1 MRSSHNLIKF
11 AIILILALAIFI
23 DYKSRNQTV
32 ETTQIQEEPAVV
44 KVKEVDPKQLQCL
57 ADNIYYEAGGE
68 STEGKA
74 AVARVVL
81 NRVNHGFAPTPCSV
95 VYQARTV
102 KQTNEYDETFW
113 VKVCQFSW
121 VCEGKKNPNRNS
133 HRYQSSLQVAKDV
146 LLYDKYKD
154 IIPKSVLF
162 FHNTSYINHFPHEV
176 VKRIGNHIFYK
187 KKHGKQRKVANN
199 VDKSGPTLVL
209 DQEISGKTIDK
220 SG

>member
-1 MRSSHNLIKF
+1 MKSSHNLIKIAVISIMIVCF
-11 AIILILALAIFI
+11 GYTYF
-23 DYKSRNQTV
+23 SNQK
-32 ETTQIQEEPAVV
+32 QEIVQVQEKPVTP
-44 KVKEVDPKQLQCL
+44 VKEVDPKQLQCL

-68 STEGKA
+68 PTEGKA

-95 VYQARTV
+95 IYQATTV
-102 KQTNEYDETFW
+102 KQTNDYDETFW
-113 VKVCQFSW
+113 IKICQFSW

-162 FHNTSYINHFPHEV
+162 FHNTSYINHYPHEV
-176 VKRIGNHIFYK
+176 VKQIGNHIFYK
-187 KKHGKQRKVANN
+187 KKHGKRQKTENN
-199 VDKSGPTLVL
+199 VKKSPETLVQY
-209 DQEISGKTIDK
+209 QEVSTKAGDE
-220 SG
+220 S

>member
-1 MRSSHNLIKF
+1 MSNSHNLIKLT
-11 AIILILALAIFI
+11 IILLSLVVFI
-23 DYKSRNQTV
+23 YYSMSNQN
-32 ETTQIQEEPAVV
+32 QEVITEVQPEPVV
-44 KVKEVDPKQLQCL
+44 TIKEIDQRQLQCL

-68 STEGKA
+68 PTEGKA

-95 VYQARTV
+95 VYQAKTI
-102 KQTNEYDETFW
+102 KQINEETDEAFW

-133 HRYQSSLQVAKDV
+133 TRYQNSLQVAKDV
-146 LLYDKYKD
+146 LIYDKYKD

-199 VDKSGPTLVL
+199 VDKPGQTLVL
-209 DQEISGKTIDK
+209 DQEISGKTVDK